1 MRILHVILSLS
12 GGGTERQVATIVAE
26 LARRGHD
33 IHVAYVH
40 GGVNLERFEGS
51 GCTLHHLVTS
61 IKYDPLVVARLA
73 SLVRRLRPDVVQTWL
88 AHMDIVGGAAAR
100 FLRVPWVMAERSA
113 ALSYPPT
120 LLHRVRVAAGRRAD
134 CIVANSEGGAAYWHA
149 KGVDPARVEIIPNSV
164 PLTEIASAD
173 PLDDARIGAGDELV
187 LHVGR
192 LSPEKNLG
200 RLLDALPHVLG
211 VRPRAKLVLCGDGP
225 LAAQLAA
232 RVSDAGLDARVVFAG
247 FVPNVGSWLKRA
259 GVLVSVSTCEGHPNA
274 VLEAMA
280 AGAPLVVSDIPAH
293 RSMLDSDGAWFVA
306 NDARAIA
313 GGIIGALEAR
323 PRALQRAARARE
335 RVAALS
341 LDATVSRYEDVYRRV
356 VAARGT
362 A

>member
-1 MRILHVILSLS
+1 
-12 GGGTERQVATIVAE
+12 
-26 LARRGHD
+26 
-33 IHVAYVH
+33 VAYVH

-51 GCTLHHLVTS
+51 GCRLHRLVTS
-61 IKYDPLVVARLA
+61 IKYDPLVVARSA

-100 FLRVPWVMAERSA
+100 LLRVPWVMAERSA

-134 CIVANSEGGAAYWHA
+134 RIVANSQGGAEYWTA
-149 KGVDPARVEIIPNSV
+149 SGVDPARVEVIPNSV
-164 PLTEIASAD
+164 PLTEFASAG
-173 PLDDARIGAGDELV
+173 PLDDARLSAGDELV

-200 RLLDALPHVLG
+200 VLLAALPEVFSA
-211 VRPRAKLVLCGDGP
+211 RPRAKLAICGDGP
-225 LAAQLAA
+225 LGGRLAAQVSAA
-232 RVSDAGLDARVVFAG
+232 GMDQRVVFAG
-247 FVPNVGSWLKRA
+247 FVPNVGSWMKRA
-259 GVLVSVSTCEGHPNA
+259 CAVVSVSTCEGHPNA

-293 RSMLDSDGAWFVA
+293 RAVLDDDSAWFVA

-313 GGIIGALEAR
+313 GGIIGALDAP
-323 PRALQRAARARE
+323 PRARQRAARARE

-341 LDATVSRYEDVYRRV
+341 LEATVTRYEDVYRRV

-362 A
+362 G